1 MKSVSQKDHVNSV
14 VTILLTQ
21 KFTIMRKVFSNY
33 SEVCHLWAH
42 HSQNEAESGNVR
54 FDEER
59 LFSYGTC
66 IGERFEING
75 NIVFV
80 CNDYAYSKSTG
91 RHQSAM
97 RSAIPDKDPN
107 VHVFHVNYKGW
118 GDGSIT
124 SFWHGRCRDKETED
138 YLKTDLIRFAS
149 LWLASLWNRCLD
161 VMENNRA
168 DIGVDLGLF
177 DTYERYYEATGVMTM
192 KKLLRLTDKELNQC
206 MFSGEFNGKFD
217 VRKVRKFIRLLY
229 GRESTLETIVDFV
242 AGKGVYAAY
251 AERTAHLHLSSKLR
265 RMSLKIGFKLPGLY
279 GWRCD
284 GNVREGSIKTAEYK
298 KRKADGTLIQWM
310 FEQKKLNMSLNAGRK
325 EYNDLK
331 DRRSRA
337 KRRLEYHLGF
347 RGWETSISRYEWGK
361 REYITSFDYDGEV
374 FSFIGCGSIDYQSI
388 SDKDYISFIN
398 MSQDEQKAFIHEKRL
413 WMLSYLKEAKA
424 RHEAWEAEWE
434 ERRRIRDE
442 ERKRAEA
449 FRAEVLR
456 AKDSGDY
463 ESVREYYYK
472 GLVAD
477 GTVNGMPSSFYH
489 GGNVLLRVT
498 DKFVKSS
505 KGICVTIA
513 EAVRMWKVV
522 KRWHNDESTFE
533 AYSEKF
539 FTTLSNYGISRYQ
552 NDILIAGCHAIAY
565 KEMERAAIEL
575 GIEKKEGEKTVV
587 AITA

>member
-1 MKSVSQKDHVNSV
+1 
-14 VTILLTQ
+14 
-21 KFTIMRKVFSNY
+21 MRKVFSNY

-118 GDGSIT
+118 GDGCIT

-149 LWLASLWNRCLD
+149 LWLARLWNQCLD
-161 VMENNRA
+161 VRENNRA

-251 AERTAHLHLSSKLR
+251 VERTAHLHLSSKLR

-279 GWRCD
+279 DWRCD

-298 KRKADGTLIQWM
+298 KRKADGTLVSWM
-310 FEQKKLNMSLNAGRK
+310 LEQKKLNMELKYNRK
-325 EYNDLK
+325 EYEDLR
-331 DRRSRA
+331 DRRERA
-337 KRRLEYHLGF
+337 KRRLMRHLGF
-347 RGWETSISRYEWGK
+347 SGWRTFGSMYGWGGK
-361 REYITSFDYDGEV
+361 YFESFDYDGEV
-374 FSFIGCGSIDYQSI
+374 FSFKGCEHISSQTL
-388 SDKDYISFIN
+388 SDKEYISFRT
-398 MSQDEQKAFIHEKRL
+398 MSKEEQRAFIHEKRL
-413 WMLSYLKEAKA
+413 WMLSYLKDEKA
-424 RHEAWEAEWE
+424 RHEAYIAEYN
-434 ERRRIRDE
+434 ERLRIREE
-442 ERKRAEA
+442 ERKLRNAML
-449 FRAEVLR
+449 AEVDE
-456 AKDSGDY
+456 AIKNGDY
-463 ESVREYYYK
+463 DKLRDMWYK
-472 GLVAD
+472 GLVSD
-477 GTVNGMPSSFYH
+477 GKVNGMPMWFYS

-498 DKFVKSS
+498 DKYVKSS

-513 EAVRMWKVV
+513 EAVRMWKIV
-522 KRWHNDESTFE
+522 KRWHEDESTFE

-575 GIEKKEGEKTVV
+575 GIEKKDAEKTAV

>member
-1 MKSVSQKDHVNSV
+1 
-14 VTILLTQ
+14 
-21 KFTIMRKVFSNY
+21 MRKVYSNY
-33 SEVCHLWAH
+33 RDVCHLWAH
-42 HSQNEAESGNVR
+42 HSQNEAISGNVR
-54 FDEER
+54 FEGGS
-59 LFSYGTC
+59 LFSYSTC
-66 IGERFEING
+66 IGVRFEING

-80 CNDYAYSKSTG
+80 LNNYTFSNTTSG
-91 RHQSAM
+91 HQSAM
-97 RSAIPDKDPN
+97 RSSIPGDEPN
-107 VHVFHVNYKGW
+107 VHVFNVSYRGR
-118 GDGSIT
+118 GDSYIT
-124 SFWHGRCRDKETED
+124 SYWHRYPGKEER
-138 YLKTDLIRFAS
+138 LKTDIIRFAS
-149 LWLASLWNRCLD
+149 MWLSQLWNQCLEVKD
-161 VMENNRA
+161 NKRG

-177 DTYERYYEATGVMTM
+177 GTYKRFYEVTGVMTM
-192 KKLLRLTDKELNQC
+192 KKLLRLTDKQLSEYL
-206 MFSGEFNGKFD
+206 FYLDFD
-217 VRKVRKFIRLLY
+217 DKPDMRKIRKFIRILN
-229 GRESTLETIVDFV
+229 GDNPTMETVVDFV

-251 AERTAHLHLSSKLR
+251 VERTAHLHLSSKLR

-279 GWRCD
+279 DWRCD

-310 FEQKKLNMSLNAGRK
+310 FEQKKLNMSLKANRK
-325 EYNDLK
+325 EYDDLK

-337 KRRLEYHLGF
+337 KSRLESYLGF
-347 RGWETSISRYEWGK
+347 RGWETSRSRYEWGK
-361 REYITSFDYDGEV
+361 KKYITSFDYNGEV
-374 FSFIGCGSIDYQSI
+374 FSFSGCGSIDYQSL

-413 WMLSYLKEAKA
+413 WMLSYLKKEKA
-424 RHEAWEAEWE
+424 RHEAWEAEAE
-434 ERRRIRDE
+434 ERRRIREE

-449 FRAEVLR
+449 FRAEVQR

-565 KEMERAAIEL
+565 KEMERAAIAL

>member
-1 MKSVSQKDHVNSV
+1 
-14 VTILLTQ
+14 
-21 KFTIMRKVFSNY
+21 MRRVCSNY

-42 HSQNEAESGNVR
+42 HSQDYAESGNVHFR
-54 FDEER
+54 GAY
-59 LFSYGTC
+59 LYSYHTC

-75 NIVFV
+75 NVVFV
-80 CNDYAYSKSTG
+80 CNDYAFSKSTG

-107 VHVFHVNYKGW
+107 VHVFHVNYNGW

-124 SFWHGRCRDKETED
+124 SPLHRYVRDKETEG
-138 YLKTDLIRFAS
+138 YPKTDLIRFAS
-149 LWLASLWNRCLD
+149 LWLARLWNQCLG
-161 VMENNRA
+161 VKEHNKA

-177 DTYERYYEATGVMTM
+177 DTFKRYYEVTGVMTM
-192 KKLLRLTDKELNQC
+192 KKLLRLTDKELIHY
-206 MFSGEFNGKFD
+206 MFDGEFNGSFD
-217 VRKVRKFIRLLY
+217 IRKVRKFIRLLY

-279 GWRCD
+279 DWRCE
-284 GNVREGSIKTAEYK
+284 GNVREGSIKTAEYR
-298 KRKADGTLIQWM
+298 KRKANGTLISWM
-310 FEQKKLNMSLNAGRK
+310 LEQKKLNMSLKASRK
-325 EYNDLK
+325 EYDDLR
-331 DRRSRA
+331 DRRSKA
-337 KRRLEYHLGF
+337 KSRLERHLGF
-347 RGWETSISRYEWGK
+347 RGWETYRSRYEFGRK
-361 REYITSFDYDGEV
+361 EYITSFDYDGEV
-374 FSFIGCGSIDYQSI
+374 FSFSCCNTIDYQRL
-388 SDKDYISFIN
+388 SDKDYLSYTN
-398 MSQDEQKAFIHEKRL
+398 MSSDEQKAFIHEKRL
-413 WMLSYLKEAKA
+413 WMLSYLKEEKA
-424 RHEAWEAEWE
+424 RRETWRAEQE
-434 ERRRIRDE
+434 EQRRIRDE

-449 FRAEVLR
+449 FRAKVQR

-472 GLVAD
+472 GLVTD

-513 EAVRMWKVV
+513 EAVRMWKIV
-522 KRWHNDESTFE
+522 KRWHEDESTFE

>member
-1 MKSVSQKDHVNSV
+1 
-14 VTILLTQ
+14 
-21 KFTIMRKVFSNY
+21 MRRVCSNY

-42 HSQNEAESGNVR
+42 HSQDYAESGNVHFR
-54 FDEER
+54 GAY
-59 LFSYGTC
+59 LYSYHTC

-75 NIVFV
+75 NVVFV
-80 CNDYAYSKSTG
+80 CNDYAFSKSTG

-107 VHVFHVNYKGW
+107 VHVFHVNYNGW
-118 GDGSIT
+118 GDESIT
-124 SFWHGRCRDKETED
+124 SPLHGYVRDKETED

-242 AGKGVYAAY
+242 AGKGEYAAY
-251 AERTAHLHLSSKLR
+251 MKRTEHLHLSSKLR
-265 RMSLKIGFKLPGLY
+265 RMSLEIGFRLPGLHD
-279 GWRCD
+279 WRCK

-298 KRKADGTLIQWM
+298 KRKANGTLIRWM
-310 FEQKKLNMSLNAGRK
+310 LEQKNLNMSLKASRK
-325 EYNDLK
+325 EYDDSR
-331 DRRSRA
+331 DRRSKA
-337 KRRLEYHLGF
+337 KSRLEHYLGF
-347 RGWETSISRYEWGK
+347 RGWETYRSRYEFGK
-361 REYITSFDYDGEV
+361 KKYITSFDYDGEV
-374 FSFIGCGSIDYQSI
+374 FSFSGCGNIDYQRL
-388 SDKDYISFIN
+388 SDKDYLSYTN
-398 MSQDEQKAFIHEKRL
+398 MSSDEQKAFIHEKRL
-413 WMLSYLKEAKA
+413 WMLSYLKEEKA
-424 RHEAWEAEWE
+424 RHEAFEAEME
-434 ERRRIRDE
+434 EQRRIREE
-442 ERKRAEA
+442 ERKRAEI
-449 FRAEVLR
+449 FRAEVQR
-456 AKDSGDY
+456 AKDNGDY
-463 ESVREYYYK
+463 NRLRDYWYK
-472 GLVAD
+472 GLVSD
-477 GTVNGMPSSFYH
+477 STIQNLGSLFFR

-505 KGICVTIA
+505 KGIAVSIA
-513 EAVRMWKVV
+513 EAVRMWKIV
-522 KRWHNDESTFE
+522 KRWHENPDSFE

-539 FTTLSNYGISRYQ
+539 FTTLSKYDITRYQ

-575 GIEKKEGEKTVV
+575 GIEKKEEKTAV

>member
-1 MKSVSQKDHVNSV
+1 
-14 VTILLTQ
+14 
-21 KFTIMRKVFSNY
+21 MRRVCSNY

-42 HSQNEAESGNVR
+42 HSQDYAESGNVHFR
-54 FDEER
+54 GAY
-59 LFSYGTC
+59 LYSYHTC

-75 NIVFV
+75 NVVFV
-80 CNDYAYSKSTG
+80 CNDYAFSKSTG

-107 VHVFHVNYKGW
+107 VHVFHVNYNGW

-124 SFWHGRCRDKETED
+124 SPLHGYVRDKETEG

-149 LWLASLWNRCLD
+149 LWLARLWNQCLG
-161 VMENNRA
+161 VKENNKA

-177 DTYERYYEATGVMTM
+177 DTFKRYYEVTGVMTM
-192 KKLLRLTDKELNQC
+192 KKLLRLTDKELIHY
-206 MFSGEFNGKFD
+206 MFDGEFNGSFD
-217 VRKVRKFIRLLY
+217 IRKVRKFIRLLY
-229 GRESTLETIVDFV
+229 GDWTTLETIVNFV
-242 AGKGVYAAY
+242 AGKGEYDAY
-251 AERTAHLHLSSKLR
+251 MKRTEQLHLSGKLR
-265 RMSLKIGFKLPGLY
+265 RMSLKIGFRLPGLHD
-279 GWRCD
+279 WRCN

-298 KRKADGTLIQWM
+298 KRKANGTLISWIL
-310 FEQKKLNMSLNAGRK
+310 EQKKLNMSLKASRK
-325 EYNDLK
+325 EYNDLR

-337 KRRLEYHLGF
+337 KSRLERYLGF
-347 RGWETSISRYEWGK
+347 RGWETYRSRYEFGRK
-361 REYITSFDYDGEV
+361 KYITSFDYDGEV
-374 FSFIGCGSIDYQSI
+374 FSFSGCGNIDYQRL
-388 SDKDYISFIN
+388 SDKDYVSFIG
-398 MSQDEQKAFIHEKRL
+398 MSTDEQKAFIHEKRL
-413 WMLSYLKEAKA
+413 WMLSYLKEEKA
-424 RHEAWEAEWE
+424 RRETWRAEQE
-434 ERRRIRDE
+434 EQRRIRDE

-449 FRAEVLR
+449 FRAEVQR

-472 GLVAD
+472 GLVTD

-513 EAVRMWKVV
+513 EAVRMWKIV
-522 KRWHNDESTFE
+522 KRWHEDESTFE

-552 NDILIAGCHAIAY
+552 NDSLIAGCHAISY

>member
-1 MKSVSQKDHVNSV
+1 MKRVC
-14 VTILLTQ
+14 
-21 KFTIMRKVFSNY
+21 SNY

-42 HSQNEAESGNVR
+42 HLQSEAESGNVR
-54 FDEER
+54 FDEQR

-75 NIVFV
+75 NVVFV
-80 CNDYAYSKSTG
+80 CNDYAFSKSTG

-97 RSAIPDKDPN
+97 RGAIPDKDPN
-107 VHVFHVNYKGW
+107 VHVFHVNYNGW

-124 SFWHGRCRDKETED
+124 SSWHGWCRDKEAEG
-138 YLKTDLIRFAS
+138 YLKRDLIRFAS
-149 LWLASLWNRCLD
+149 LWLARLYNQCLD
-161 VMENNRA
+161 VKENNKA

-177 DTYERYYEATGVMTM
+177 DEFKRYYEVTGVMTM
-192 KKLLRLTDKELNQC
+192 KKLLRLTDKELTHY
-206 MFSGEFNGKFD
+206 MFDGEFNGSFD
-217 VRKVRKFIRLLY
+217 VRKVRKFIRILDCDCI
-229 GRESTLETIVDFV
+229 TLETIVDFV
-242 AGKGVYAAY
+242 AGKGVYADY
-251 AERTAHLHLSSKLR
+251 MKRTEHLHLSGKLR
-265 RMSLKIGFKLPGLY
+265 RMSLKIGFRLPGLHD
-279 GWRCD
+279 WRCN

-298 KRKADGTLIQWM
+298 KRKANGTLISWIL
-310 FEQKKLNMSLNAGRK
+310 EQKKLNMSLKASRK
-325 EYNDLK
+325 EYNDLR

-337 KRRLEYHLGF
+337 KSRLERYLGF
-347 RGWETSISRYEWGK
+347 RGWETYRSRYEFGRK
-361 REYITSFDYDGEV
+361 EYITSFDYDGEV
-374 FSFIGCGSIDYQSI
+374 FSFSGCGNIDYQRL
-388 SDKDYISFIN
+388 SDKDYVSFIG
-398 MSQDEQKAFIHEKRL
+398 MSTDEQKAFIHEKRL
-413 WMLSYLKEAKA
+413 WMLSYLKEEKA
-424 RHEAWEAEWE
+424 RRETWRAEQE
-434 ERRRIRDE
+434 EQRRIRDE

-449 FRAEVLR
+449 FRAKVQR

-472 GLVAD
+472 GLVTD

-575 GIEKKEGEKTVV
+575 GIEKKEEKTAV

>member
-1 MKSVSQKDHVNSV
+1 
-14 VTILLTQ
+14 
-21 KFTIMRKVFSNY
+21 MRRVCSNY

-42 HSQNEAESGNVR
+42 HSQDYAESGNVHFR
-54 FDEER
+54 DAR

-75 NIVFV
+75 NVVFV
-80 CNDYAYSKSTG
+80 CNDYAFSKSTG
-91 RHQSAM
+91 RHQNAM
-97 RSAIPDKDPN
+97 RNSIPDKYPN
-107 VHVFHVNYKGW
+107 VHVFHVNYNGW
-118 GDGSIT
+118 GDGSVT
-124 SFWHGRCRDKETED
+124 SSWHGWCRDKETEG
-138 YLKTDLIRFAS
+138 YLKRDLIRFAS
-149 LWLASLWNRCLD
+149 LWLARLWNQCLG
-161 VMENNRA
+161 VKENNKA

-177 DTYERYYEATGVMTM
+177 GSFKRFYEVTGVMTM
-192 KKLLRLTDKELNQC
+192 KKLLRLTNNEFSRY

-217 VRKVRKFIRLLY
+217 VCKVRKFIRLLDDKN
-229 GRESTLETIVDFV
+229 STMETIVDFV
-242 AGKGVYAAY
+242 AGDGAY
-251 AERTAHLHLSSKLR
+251 ADYMKRTEHLHLSGKLR
-265 RMSLKIGFKLPGLY
+265 RISLKIGFKLPGLY
-279 GWRCD
+279 DWRCE
-284 GNVREGSIKTAEYK
+284 GNVREGSIKTAEYR
-298 KRKADGTLIQWM
+298 KRKANGTLISWM
-310 FEQKKLNMSLNAGRK
+310 LEQKKLNMSLKASRK
-325 EYNDLK
+325 EYDDLR
-331 DRRSRA
+331 DRRSKA
-337 KRRLEYHLGF
+337 KSRLERYLGF
-347 RGWETSISRYEWGK
+347 RGWETYRSRYEWEK

-374 FSFIGCGSIDYQSI
+374 FSFSGCGSIDYQSL

-434 ERRRIRDE
+434 ERRRIREE

-449 FRAEVLR
+449 FRAEVQR

-513 EAVRMWKVV
+513 EAVRMWRIV
-522 KRWHNDESTFE
+522 KRWHEDESTFE

-575 GIEKKEGEKTVV
+575 GIEKKEGEKTAV